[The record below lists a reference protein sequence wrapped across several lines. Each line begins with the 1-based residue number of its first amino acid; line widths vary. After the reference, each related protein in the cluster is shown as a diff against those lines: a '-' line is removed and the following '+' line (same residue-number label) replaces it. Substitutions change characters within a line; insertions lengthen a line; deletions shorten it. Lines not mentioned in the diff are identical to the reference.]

1 MLRHV
6 VLLHPQA
13 PGRYVTNALPAGPVV
28 IYLWRDVLYS
38 RSQLQTQQHPVTM
51 LDRAPSIALRKDT
64 SLRYKT

>member
-1 MLRHV
+1 M

-51 LDRAPSIALRKDT
+51 LDRAPA
-64 SLRYKT
+64 